1 MATTENE
8 NMIVT
13 ENIEL
18 KAPKGD
24 AFYDISYVAENNEI
38 LDKEIKKS
46 NEHIDN
52 LENPHKVTAK
62 QVGLGNVPNV
72 ATNDQA
78 PTYTEAST
86 LATLTSGEKL
96 SIAFGKIKCAIT
108 RLIDHIANTTMHI
121 TANERAAWNAKASTA
136 VVSTSA
142 NGLCPKRGGTTTK
155 FLRDDG
161 TWAVPPNTTYGTA
174 TTSSAGLMSA
184 AMVTKLNGIATG
196 ATKNTVDSA
205 LSSTSTNPIQ
215 NKVVNAALEE
225 INSNLTKLTAS
236 VRPMGLVTKTD
247 LNFAESGIYRISGLT
262 SSNSP
267 SGADTD
273 GILINMPA
281 VYTGVGSTTASLQF
295 FYGQSSNT
303 LYVRLQWYDNWTR
316 SWIKISN

>member
-108 RLIDHIANTTMHI
+108 RLIDHIANTTMHV
-121 TANERAAWNAKASTA
+121 TANERATWNAKASTD

-184 AMVTKLNGIATG
+184 AMVAKLNGIATG

-215 NKVVNAALEE
+215 NNVVNAALEE
-225 INSNLTKLTAS
+225 INSNLKVYIAKTTITLAPNAYTE
-236 VRPMGLVTKTD
+236 VTIPCEGNLIPYAIVGWNT
-247 LNFAESGIYRISGLT
+247 L
-262 SSNSP
+262 
-267 SGADTD
+267 GADLVITVCYGRSD
-273 GILINMPA
+273 GYIYAVVRNVGEQSVTREIFINYFA
-281 VYTGVGSTTASLQF
+281 
-295 FYGQSSNT
+295 
-303 LYVRLQWYDNWTR
+303 
-316 SWIKISN
+316 K